1 MTKQINVQGH
11 VFVPK
16 HVLLNEK
23 EVQELLTRYNI
34 SPQQMPTISAKD
46 PALDELNARVGD
58 IIKIIRNS
66 QTQGKSF
73 FYRVVRL

>member
-1 MTKQINVQGH
+1 M
-11 VFVPK
+11 FVPK

-34 SPQQMPTISAKD
+34 SSQQMPTISAKD